1 MKDKKSKRY
10 KKSKHTVSRNVYWTS
25 KAKEKFYS
33 QSDKENDVNEDIK
46 EGIADAGNE
55 AADKISRQIQKK
67 RIKRKYAKMKR
78 QGQMEGLKDRIM
90 AVFKTSFLYAKEY
103 F

>member
-1 MKDKKSKRY
+1 MKEKQSKRY
-10 KKSKHTVSRNVYWTS
+10 KRSKHTVSRDVYWAS

-33 QSDKENDVNEDIK
+33 QSDKEKDVNEDVK

-67 RIKRKYAKMKR
+67 RIKRK
-78 QGQMEGLKDRIM
+78 
-90 AVFKTSFLYAKEY
+90 
-103 F
+103 